1 VTRRPVGNK
10 PDRDPYGLGPIAT
23 HVGPIAAAVVLL
35 VIAAATLGLLNGQI
49 PFLKTSS
56 NNTTGPPGPAITPAP
71 PTVVLPEP
79 AAFKGSIVYA
89 KLGNIW
95 IQTTDNVRQLTTSG
109 NDSMPSFSPDGKWVY
124 FIRIQEGTGLY
135 SLNGAR
141 RAWYD
146 LETPQVSRVL
156 ADGSAAPEVLFGG
169 RLRIGNST
177 WFSWIR
183 QPVVSPDGKT
193 IALVSDAPA
202 SGQSAVVLQLYDIAK
217 KKLTTP
223 NLAQSSKLGHQD
235 PAWRPDGQW
244 ILYVK
249 NGRNGA
255 RGAPQIMRYIVATG
269 KAVPLTGPGYLAPAW
284 SPDGRYVA
292 ATSTD
297 NFGTDV
303 VILDLKG
310 NEILRVTDDAHSFS
324 PVWSPTGDSIAFLH
338 LAGQIVDLDLAR
350 LDGTSGNWTVKETVP
365 LTQVSGLDGASRPG
379 WFVPASD
386 LPAPTPVPSAATGGS
401 APAGSAPAGSDGG
414 SGGSTA
420 P

>member
-1 VTRRPVGNK
+1 MTRRPAPAK

-35 VIAAATLGLLNGQI
+35 VIAAMTLGLMNGQF

-56 NNTTGPPGPAITPAP
+56 NNTNGPPGPAITPAP
-71 PTVVLPEP
+71 SNIVLPEP
-79 AAFKGSIVYA
+79 AVFKGSIVYA
-89 KLGNIW
+89 KAGNIW
-95 IQTTDNVRQLTTSG
+95 IQTTDGVRQLTNSG
-109 NDSMPSFSPDGKWVY
+109 LDSMPSFSPDGQFVY
-124 FIRIQEGTGLY
+124 FVRIQEGTGLY

-146 LETPQVSRVL
+146 LETPQVTRVP
-156 ADGSAAPEVLFGG
+156 ADGSGAPEVIFTG
-169 RLRIGNST
+169 RLKTGSST

-193 IALVSDAPA
+193 IAVVSDAPA
-202 SGQSAVVLQLYDIAK
+202 SGQSAVVLQLYNTTTK
-217 KKLTTP
+217 RLTTP

-255 RGAPQIMRYIVATG
+255 RGAPQIMRYVVATG
-269 KAVPLTGPGYLAPAW
+269 KSVALTGPGYLAPAW
-284 SPDGRYVA
+284 SPDGSYVA

-303 VILDLKG
+303 VILDMKG
-310 NEILRVTDDAHSFS
+310 NEVLRVTSDGHSFS

-350 LDGTSGNWTVKETVP
+350 LDGANGNWTVKETVP
-365 LTQVSGLDGASRPG
+365 LTQVSGLDGASRPS

-386 LPAPTPVPSAATGGS
+386 LPAPTPVPSAAG
-401 APAGSAPAGSDGG
+401 AGSAPAGSSGG
-414 SGGSTA
+414 SGSGASTA